1 MQLLNHILPVS
12 PSQFLLRPPLFISPP
27 THARL
32 ATTQFPAMQDHPA
45 NSSLPPPSDPEN
57 RPRLS
62 PAEVPEPRL
71 STGARIAIY
80 LGAAVLLT
88 LVLGLMPTE
97 ASGASIPGATFPW
110 LMFLQEVLLFASA
123 FLPACLLAQFEFRAI
138 ADYGLPFRQFL
149 GARFWQGCVLG
160 LAEISLLI
168 GGIALFGGYRF
179 GSVALPGA
187 RSVVEWFVFW
197 FVFFIVVGLYEE
209 FAFRGYLQFTLT
221 DATGFWPAAVIL
233 SLGFGSLH
241 LLNRGENWV
250 GAASVATVGLVFALA
265 LQRTGNLWF
274 VVGWHAAFDFG
285 ETFLYSVPNSGAV
298 FNGHLS
304 NASLQGPLWLTGG
317 SVGPEGSVF
326 SFVIMGL
333 TALLVHFRF
342 PQAKYSTERSRPAA
356 GTQAAL

>member
-1 MQLLNHILPVS
+1 M
-12 PSQFLLRPPLFISPP
+12 
-27 THARL
+27 
-32 ATTQFPAMQDHPA
+32 
-45 NSSLPPPSDPEN
+45 
-57 RPRLS
+57 PRLS
-62 PAEVPEPRL
+62 V
-71 STGARIAIY
+71 GARIAIY
-80 LGAAVLLT
+80 LGSAVLLT

-97 ASGASIPGATFPW
+97 ANGVSIPGTRFPW

-138 ADYGLPFRQFL
+138 ADYGLPFREFL
-149 GARFWQGCVLG
+149 GTRFWQGCLLG

-168 GGIALFGGYRF
+168 GCIAFFGGYHF
-179 GSVALPGA
+179 GSLALPGA
-187 RSVVEWFVFW
+187 GAIVEWLVFW

-221 DATGFWPAAVIL
+221 DAVGFWPAAVIL

-250 GAASVATVGLVFALA
+250 GAASVAVVGLILALA

-285 ETFLYSVPNSGAV
+285 ETFLYSVPNSGAL

-304 NASLQGPLWLTGG
+304 NASLQGPVWLTGG

-333 TALLVHFRF
+333 TALLVHFVF
-342 PQAKYSTERSRPAA
+342 PQPKYSTGRSA
-356 GTQAAL
+356 QAAAVTAAR